1 MAKIYIPDGKG
12 NYIPFP
18 VLKGDKGDKGDK
30 GQDGADVEFAI
41 IEEFLCYRYPEQ
53 EWVQIISIEQLTG
66 PKGDKGETGTLFVPY
81 IDEEGNLSWTNDGEL
96 ENPETVNIKGPKG
109 DTGEKGETGE
119 QGIQGENG
127 ANGYTPVKG
136 TDYFTPEEIE
146 NITLSLQQSL
156 KQYIDEEIAKL
167 NPTPEENE
175 DPENPTPEENEN
187 PENPTPEENENPEN
201 PTLEENEIP
210 NTEEE

>member
-41 IEEFLCYRYPEQ
+41 IEGFLCYRYPEN
-53 EWVQIISIEQLTG
+53 EWVQIISVEDITG
-66 PKGDKGETGTLFVPY
+66 PKGDTGTVFVPSV
-81 IDEEGNLSWTNDGEL
+81 DADGNISWSNNADL
-96 ENPETVNIKGPKG
+96 ENPETVNIKGQQ
-109 DTGEKGETGE
+109 GEKGETGEKGE

-127 ANGYTPVKG
+127 ADGYTPIKG

-146 NITLSLQQSL
+146 NITSSLETTL
-156 KQYIDEEIAKL
+156 KQYIDEQISQLQQTPEVTDPNE
-167 NPTPEENE
+167 NPVTPEET
-175 DPENPTPEENEN
+175 NPNEN
-187 PENPTPEENENPEN
+187 TE
-201 PTLEENEIP
+201 
-210 NTEEE
+210 NTEEGSE

>member
-41 IEEFLCYRYPEQ
+41 IEGFLCYRYPEN
-53 EWVQIISIEQLTG
+53 EWVQIISVEDITG
-66 PKGDKGETGTLFVPY
+66 PKGDTGTVFVPSV
-81 IDEEGNLSWTNDGEL
+81 DADGNISWSNNADL
-96 ENPETVNIKGPKG
+96 ENPETVNIKGQQ
-109 DTGEKGETGE
+109 GEKGETGEKGE

-127 ANGYTPVKG
+127 ADGYTPVKG

-146 NITLSLQQSL
+146 NITSSLETTL
-156 KQYIDEEIAKL
+156 KQYIDEQISQL
-167 NPTPEENE
+167 QQTPEVTA
-175 DPENPTPEENEN
+175 PNEN
-187 PENPTPEENENPEN
+187 KE
-201 PTLEENEIP
+201 
-210 NTEEE
+210 NTEEGSE

>member
-41 IEEFLCYRYPEQ
+41 IEGFLCYRYPEQ
-53 EWVQIISIEQLTG
+53 EWVQIISIEELTG
-66 PKGDKGETGTLFVPY
+66 PKGDKGETGTLFTPHV
-81 IDEEGNLSWTNDGEL
+81 DEDGNLSWSNNAEL
-96 ENPETVNIKGPKG
+96 ENPETVNIKGMQGEQGIPG
-109 DTGEKGETGE
+109 TQGEQGIPGEKGED
-119 QGIQGENG
+119 
-127 ANGYTPVKG
+127 GYTPVKG
-136 TDYFTPEEIE
+136 TDYFTPEEIN
-146 NITLSLQQSL
+146 NITLSIQESL

-167 NPTPEENE
+167 NTQPEETTPEENE
-175 DPENPTPEENEN
+175 T
-187 PENPTPEENENPEN
+187 
-201 PTLEENEIP
+201 P